1 MSSNEQVPNHLVWAI
16 LATLFCC
23 LPLGIVSIVYAARVD
38 GLRLSG
44 NIAGAREMSEK
55 AKMWAIYS
63 AISGP
68 VLVVLWMVFFGGMAA
83 LGSV

>member
-23 LPLGIVSIVYAARVD
+23 LPLGIVSIVHAAKVD

-55 AKMWAIYS
+55 AKMWAIYA

-68 VLVVLWMVFFGGMAA
+68 VLMVLWMVFFGGMAA
-83 LGSV
+83 LGAA

>member
-1 MSSNEQVPNHLVWAI
+1 MSSNEQVSNHLVWAI

-23 LPLGIVSIVYAARVD
+23 LPLGIVSIVYAAKVD